1 MKNTLTTFYLI
12 RHGETEWNTKKLLQ
26 GHSDSPLTEE
36 GKIKMLEL
44 AGKLAEIHFDHAFSS
59 DLLRAKQTAEMLIL
73 NRQLAINTTR
83 LLRER
88 AYGQHEG
95 RHRDEFR
102 AKNKAL
108 IEQVG
113 KLSRQEQMKFKYAE
127 DIESDDEVVQR
138 LLVFL
143 REAAVAYEGKTIL
156 MVSHGGVLRCFL
168 RHLGSSL
175 ANKDIGN
182 ASYIKFTSD
191 GVEFNI
197 QETSGLK
204 TGKQIT

>member
-12 RHGETEWNTKKLLQ
+12 RHGETEWNTKELLQ

-36 GKIKMLEL
+36 GKIKILEL

-108 IEQVG
+108 IEQFE

-127 DIESDDEVVQR
+127 DVESDDEVVQR

-143 REAAVAYEGKTIL
+143 REAAVAYEGNTIL
-156 MVSHGGVLRCFL
+156 MGSHGGVLRCFL
-168 RHLGSSL
+168 RHLGNPL
-175 ANKDIGN
+175 ADGKIGN
-182 ASYIKFTSD
+182 VAYIKFTAD
-191 GVEFNI
+191 GVEFNV
-197 QETSGLK
+197 QETNG
-204 TGKQIT
+204 IR